1 MVSRRFSSNAAYH
14 EDSKMVIAN
23 MTETTKVLEQLLCL
37 QWDGDPLSSFFWVLL
52 TSNMSWIKY
61 GRKFC
66 VLLLLDGKAVNLLLM
81 KMNVVYVIQRLSTL
95 AFFCYFCIC
104 CLALNLCKISKTEK

>member
-1 MVSRRFSSNAAYH
+1 
-14 EDSKMVIAN
+14 
-23 MTETTKVLEQLLCL
+23 
-37 QWDGDPLSSFFWVLL
+37 
-52 TSNMSWIKY
+52 
-61 GRKFC
+61 